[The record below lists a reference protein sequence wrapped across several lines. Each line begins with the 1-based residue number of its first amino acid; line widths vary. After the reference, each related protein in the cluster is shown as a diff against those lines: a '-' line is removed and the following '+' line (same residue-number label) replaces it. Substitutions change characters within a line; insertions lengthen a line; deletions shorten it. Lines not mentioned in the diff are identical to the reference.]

1 MPRHDRRGGGV
12 GLIYRDSYKAK
23 RVKFENFSSF
33 EHQTVSLSCGTQ
45 QLVITCVYL
54 SSGVFTQ
61 DFSSQFSELLSFLQ
75 AENAKHLIVGDFNFH
90 VNIDTDV
97 DAKKLI
103 SLLHQFDL
111 IQHVNVPTHT
121 AGNTLDL
128 VISKDDLLVRDISTD
143 LSVRSDHFAVL
154 FTLSFPSPGLPKQT
168 VTYRSWKS
176 VDHDQLRNDIGE
188 AFSDFTCS
196 DVESAVHNYNEVL
209 QHIVDKHAPEKT
221 RVVTI
226 RPDAPWYNS
235 KLAEEKET

>member
-1 MPRHDRRGGGV
+1 MICLKSLKQRLTRILYLVLPTTINANYWAIIPRNVSYEIAMYVVVYDTK
-12 GLIYRDSYKAK
+12 LI
-23 RVKFENFSSF
+23 
-33 EHQTVSLSCGTQ
+33 
-45 QLVITCVYL
+45 
-54 SSGVFTQ
+54 
-61 DFSSQFSELLSFLQ
+61 
-75 AENAKHLIVGDFNFH
+75 
-90 VNIDTDV
+90 IDTDV

-143 LSVRSDHFAVL
+143 LSVKSDHFAVL

-188 AFSDFTCS
+188 AISDFTCS

-209 QHIVDKHAPEKT
+209 
-221 RVVTI
+221 
-226 RPDAPWYNS
+226 
-235 KLAEEKET
+235 